1 MLRSIPSFKHKFNES
16 FSIFTHHDGRVL
28 DAVGQHPGDV
38 KYPTLSTEFI
48 AELLRVQGAR
58 AEPHT
63 LENLVTHRS
72 QKFWLSRDCP
82 YVRTPS
88 PMRVAPLP

>member
-1 MLRSIPSFKHKFNES
+1 MSWFTVSKALLKSKNIPQEYSRS
-16 FSIFTHHDGRVL
+16 SIAFC
-28 DAVGQHPGDV
+28 
-38 KYPTLSTEFI
+38 TLSII
-48 AELLRVQGAR
+48 AELLHAEGAR

-82 YVRTPS
+82 VRQVPYHK
-88 PMRVAPLP
+88 RVALLQ